1 MNIEKYTIGTGDR
14 FAHQGQA
21 QLQASLKARAAG
33 IPVHPTWNKSNR
45 EHTIIGSKPDDLR
58 AEADAAVKALGW
70 SSAYYVDADHIGLNT
85 VDGFIAAS
93 DFYTLDVA
101 DFTGKA
107 ADGAAIENI
116 CREHGEIYGGAG
128 DSGHRTTF
136 RADAAKR

>member
-21 QLQASLKARAAG
+21 QLQASVKAREAG
-33 IPVHPTWNKSNR
+33 IAIHPVWNKSNR

-58 AEADAAVKALGW
+58 AEADAAIAALGW
-70 SSAYYVDADHIGLNT
+70 KSAYYVDADHIGPPT
-85 VDGFIAAS
+85 VDAFLGAS

-107 ADGAAIENI
+107 ADA
-116 CREHGEIYGGAG
+116 
-128 DSGHRTTF
+128 
-136 RADAAKR
+136 